1 VRGSRPVVVTGV
13 SSGIGRAIARTLS
26 AAGFTVFGS
35 VRRAED
41 AATFEA
47 ETGGTALSFDIRDEA
62 AIAEA
67 AAKVHAAAGE
77 EGIAA
82 LVNNAGIALPGA
94 LERIPIERFR
104 EQIEIGLVGPL
115 AVTKAF
121 LPSLKG
127 RGARARAGRIINISS
142 VAGATAMPFLGPY
155 SAAKFGLE
163 AMSDSLRRELAVY
176 GIEVVV
182 IQPGGIATPAWEK
195 AASEDSSAF
204 AAGPYEKPAA
214 EFRDLALAAGTGG
227 MAAERVAGLVLRVL
241 RARRPRPRYLITP
254 HPVTERIIRRLPTR
268 LLDRLIARR
277 LGLRPPRD

>member
-1 VRGSRPVVVTGV
+1 MSGLRPVVVTGV
-13 SSGIGRAIARTLS
+13 SSGIGQAIAKALS
-26 AAGFTVFGS
+26 AAGYPIFGS
-35 VRRAED
+35 VRRPED
-41 AATFEA
+41 AAAFQA
-47 ETGGTALSFDIRDEA
+47 ETGGTALLFDIRDEA

-67 AAKVHAAAGE
+67 AAKVAATAGE
-77 EGIAA
+77 SGIAA

-94 LERIPIERFR
+94 LERIPVERFR
-104 EQIEIGLVGPL
+104 DQLEIGVIGPL

-121 LPSLKG
+121 LPLLKG
-127 RGARARAGRIINISS
+127 GGARSRAGRIVNISS

-176 GIEVVV
+176 GIDVVV

-195 AASEDSSAF
+195 AAAEDSSAF
-204 AAGPYEKPAA
+204 ADGPYQKAAA
-214 EFRDLALAAGTGG
+214 EFRELALAAGTGG
-227 MAAERVAGLVLRVL
+227 MAAGRVADLVRRVL

-268 LLDRLIARR
+268 LLDLLIARR
-277 LGLRPPRD
+277 LGLRPPER

>member
-1 VRGSRPVVVTGV
+1 MSGLRPVVVTGV
-13 SSGIGRAIARTLS
+13 SSGIGQAIAKTLT
-26 AAGFTVFGS
+26 AAGYPVFGS

-41 AATFEA
+41 AAAFQA
-47 ETGGTALSFDIRDEA
+47 ETGGTALLFDLRDEA

-67 AAKVHAAAGE
+67 AAMVTADAGAN
-77 EGIAA
+77 GIAA

-104 EQIEIGLVGPL
+104 EQLEIGLVGPL

-121 LPSLKG
+121 LPLLKG
-127 RGARARAGRIINISS
+127 GGARSRAGRIVNISS

-176 GIEVVV
+176 GIDVVV

-195 AASEDSSAF
+195 AAAEDSSAF
-204 AAGPYEKPAA
+204 ADGPYQKAAA
-214 EFRDLALAAGTGG
+214 EFRELALAAGTGG
-227 MAAERVAGLVLRVL
+227 MAAGRVADLVLRVL

-254 HPVTERIIRRLPTR
+254 HPVTERIIRRLPAR
-268 LLDRLIARR
+268 LLDLLIARR
-277 LGLRPPRD
+277 LGLRPPER